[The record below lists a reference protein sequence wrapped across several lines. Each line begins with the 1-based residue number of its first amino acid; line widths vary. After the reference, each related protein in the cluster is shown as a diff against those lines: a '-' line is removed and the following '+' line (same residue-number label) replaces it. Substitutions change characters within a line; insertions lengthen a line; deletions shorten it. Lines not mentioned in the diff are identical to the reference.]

1 MGNVDSRSPF
11 AKGYIIVQTGQSF
24 YFPGTPV
31 TGTIYIRVTHPIEAK
46 YVELEIK
53 GKVKVSFVT

>member
-1 MGNVDSRSPF
+1 
-11 AKGYIIVQTGQSF
+11 
-24 YFPGTPV
+24 V

-53 GKVKVSFVT
+53 GKEKVSFVT